1 MRPPEKTDDE
11 IIKAGRELVAS
22 GERVTGFR
30 LRRKLG
36 GGDTKRMFGIW
47 KAATANDAAEAQP
60 ATVELPI
67 EIEDALTTL
76 SAQVEDQLRLLA
88 GNINAIAA
96 RLAERRVAEIMGSM
110 AAQATLHAEEM
121 DDANRAVDDLEL
133 KIDSLEDRI
142 VQLNDELTSERSKTE
157 QLSSELGM
165 LRERGAKL
173 NDELAASQAEL
184 NLAKEGIESR
194 ERELRELS
202 GKLSVAEDRL
212 NNATAELGLVKR
224 ARDQGQLVN
233 DALSDKNNDLKQ
245 QIASLTAKLA
255 ADNER
260 LYAATQRCDEL
271 RTEANR
277 IAEANRT
284 LTMAM
289 DQLRDAEQAAA
300 TALAQAAESR
310 SDKDKDS
317 SEPKP

>member
-60 ATVELPI
+60 ANVELPI

-142 VQLNDELTSERSKTE
+142 VQLNDELSSERSKTE

-233 DALSDKNNDLKQ
+233 DALADKNNDLKQ
-245 QIASLTAKLA
+245 QIASLTTKLA

-300 TALAQAAESR
+300 TALAQAADNR

-317 SEPKP
+317 SEAKS